1 MKTINLELK
10 KAIFDY
16 LVEHKDTRNRLNFVR
31 EHFREYIYN
40 SEGNYLIWGKEIYE
54 FIKELDK
61 LI

>member
-10 KAIFDY
+10 KAIFYY
-16 LVEHKDTRNRLNFVR
+16 LVEHKDTRNRLNFVK
-31 EHFREYIYN
+31 EHFKEYIYN
-40 SEGNYLIWGKEIYE
+40 SEGNYLIWGKEISE

>member
-16 LVEHKDTRNRLNFVR
+16 LFEHKDTRNRLNFVR

-40 SEGNYLIWGKEIYE
+40 SEGNYLIWGEEISD
-54 FIKELDK
+54 FITELDK

>member
-16 LVEHKDTRNRLNFVR
+16 LAEHKDTRNRLNFVR

-40 SEGNYLIWGKEIYE
+40 SEGNYLIWGKEISD
-54 FIKELDK
+54 FITELDK